1 MIGYIFIN
9 WNGEVMDIHE
19 LENRINNAFERRKK
33 IDGIEFLFYL
43 EKKYPSTSIFN
54 FTPEKL
60 EEVYNSFLVELKD
73 RIQEEIMED
82 YETYVMLN
90 DGSIQFIE
98 GD

>member
-1 MIGYIFIN
+1 MMGYIFIN

-43 EKKYPSTSIFN
+43 EKEYPSMSIFK

-60 EEVYNSFLVELKD
+60 EEVYNSFLVELKN

-82 YETYVMLN
+82 YETYVMFN